1 MPRLFATAE
10 AALLMGDRKLAMEKA
25 MAAQAAFKTGT
36 PEWTRAG
43 DVMSF
48 AGRD

>member
-1 MPRLFATAE
+1 
-10 AALLMGDRKLAMEKA
+10 MGDRKLAMEKA
-25 MAAQAAFKTGT
+25 KAAQAAFKTGT
-36 PEWTRAG
+36 PEWTRAS